1 MVGSQFRHFKH
12 LNPCS
17 LESSNQRPLSY
28 KKERNS
34 YMNNIRVRLIIEGR
48 VQGVW
53 FRDSTR
59 KRAREL
65 GVFGWVK
72 NRYDGNVEVLAEGPQ
87 ESVNSLIAWCGPEI
101 SSALRCCLIG
111 SSRVMPSSC
120 RCYLNGYLWRKRQR
134 VLWSSD
140 SENNGGRTSLDPLIR
155 SLRRQICNRALGET
169 ILTPCRHG
177 AYTARDRR

>member
-1 MVGSQFRHFKH
+1 MQLLDTSRSPVPPRLVAPWRCNIYSPRRSPARRGFFIRGRGAR
-12 LNPCS
+12 CA
-17 LESSNQRPLSY
+17 
-28 KKERNS
+28 KEPETG
-34 YMNNIRVRLIIEGR
+34 VRRWEPPTAQIE
-48 VQGVW
+48 
-53 FRDSTR
+53 
-59 KRAREL
+59 
-65 GVFGWVK
+65 
-72 NRYDGNVEVLAEGPQ
+72 
-87 ESVNSLIAWCGPEI
+87 NSLIAWCGPEI